1 LRIAVLQFPGSNCDQ
16 DAINA
21 LNRDMGLRA
30 EYVWH
35 DSTSLAGFEGV
46 FIPGGFTYG
55 DYLRCGA
62 IASRSAILQETIRFA
77 GEGRPVIG
85 ACNGFQI
92 LAESGLLP
100 GALMRNEGQKF
111 ICEDVYL
118 RAETKRSPWTSGVN
132 RVICIPIA
140 HGEGRY
146 VISEDGLKEIE
157 DNEQIAFRYVNS
169 NGETSEASNP
179 NGSVSSI
186 AGVINKAGNV
196 LGLMPHPERA
206 TRELLG
212 GIDGLT
218 ILRAF
223 SLVNA

>member
-1 LRIAVLQFPGSNCDQ
+1 VLEAFVESGDRRFFVRGARLRIAVLQFPGSNCDQ

-85 ACNGFQI
+85 AWT
-92 LAESGLLP
+92 AARGLD
-100 GALMRNEGQKF
+100 AK
-111 ICEDVYL
+111 
-118 RAETKRSPWTSGVN
+118 
-132 RVICIPIA
+132 
-140 HGEGRY
+140 
-146 VISEDGLKEIE
+146 
-157 DNEQIAFRYVNS
+157 
-169 NGETSEASNP
+169 
-179 NGSVSSI
+179 
-186 AGVINKAGNV
+186 
-196 LGLMPHPERA
+196 
-206 TRELLG
+206 
-212 GIDGLT
+212 
-218 ILRAF
+218 
-223 SLVNA
+223 